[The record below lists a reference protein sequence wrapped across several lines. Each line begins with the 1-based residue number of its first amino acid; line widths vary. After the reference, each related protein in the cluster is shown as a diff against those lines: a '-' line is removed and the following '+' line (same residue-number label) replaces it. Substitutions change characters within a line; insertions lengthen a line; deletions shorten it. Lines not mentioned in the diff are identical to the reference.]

1 MLERFRDA
9 LGAAS
14 TSVLRSSSWD
24 LRSTPNN
31 AIDHGNQGHATVERY
46 EIFDSVL
53 MSAPSTTA
61 KNKSALN
68 YFPNL
73 KIISDLLDSGRYVGD
88 ESGPVKVAII
98 DAGIHPSHPH
108 IDRIYGYCDFSESVI
123 ANNEGTHHGSN
134 MGHLI
139 HTVAPCAE
147 IYVAHAVIHVRDV
160 RKVDII
166 SMSFG
171 FRNEP
176 EEFLEVIQNTY
187 DNLMFESASN
197 FDSKE
202 EASIRFPARLKH
214 RVICINS
221 ADGNGNPSGGNP
233 PHDPQRDNFSIL
245 GEDVPLGREFI
256 PGLEPCAKFGD
267 GASMATAIAAG
278 VAALVLGFARRDE
291 HREVRFLASLKS
303 QLGMSAVLRAMTKG
317 GVKGGSTL

>member
-1 MLERFRDA
+1 
-9 LGAAS
+9 
-14 TSVLRSSSWD
+14 
-24 LRSTPNN
+24 
-31 AIDHGNQGHATVERY
+31 
-46 EIFDSVL
+46 
-53 MSAPSTTA
+53 
-61 KNKSALN
+61 
-68 YFPNL
+68 
-73 KIISDLLDSGRYVGD
+73 
-88 ESGPVKVAII
+88 
-98 DAGIHPSHPH
+98 
-108 IDRIYGYCDFSESVI
+108 
-123 ANNEGTHHGSN
+123 
-134 MGHLI
+134 
-139 HTVAPCAE
+139 
-147 IYVAHAVIHVRDV
+147 
-160 RKVDII
+160 
-166 SMSFG
+166 MSFG